1 MDEVIKQAPIGI
13 DESIIK
19 EAFIKNNQDVIQ
31 TLIDLW
37 DIKEIENKK
46 DVSEVQKHWNDIRD
60 TCDAFDIEMKTFM
73 DQTKKNTIK
82 L

>member
-1 MDEVIKQAPIGI
+1 MNEVIKQAPIGI

-19 EAFIKNNQDVIQ
+19 KVFIKNNEDVIQ

-46 DVSEVQKHWNDIRD
+46 KVSEVQKHWNDIRD

-73 DQTKKNTIK
+73 DQAKKNTIK

>member
-1 MDEVIKQAPIGI
+1 MNEVIKQAPIGI

-19 EAFIKNNQDVIQ
+19 KTFIKNNEDVIQ

-37 DIKEIENKK
+37 DIKENENKK
-46 DVSEVQKHWNDIRD
+46 EVSEVQKHWNDIRD

-73 DQTKKNTIK
+73 DQAKKNTIK

>member
-1 MDEVIKQAPIGI
+1 MNEVIKQAPVGI
-13 DESIIK
+13 DELIIK
-19 EAFIKNNQDVIQ
+19 EVFIRNNEDVIQ

-37 DIKEIENKK
+37 DIKENENKK
-46 DVSEVQKHWNDIRD
+46 EVSEVQKHWNDIRD

-73 DQTKKNTIK
+73 DQAKKNTIK